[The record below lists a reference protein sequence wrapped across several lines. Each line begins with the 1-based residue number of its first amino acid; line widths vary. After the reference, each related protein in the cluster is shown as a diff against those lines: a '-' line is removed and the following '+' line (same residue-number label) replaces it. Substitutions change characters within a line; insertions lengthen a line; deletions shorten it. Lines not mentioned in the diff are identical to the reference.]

1 MPVEQEGLPMSFGE
15 RLRKRREELRVS
27 QQDLSDT
34 SGVRRATISDLET
47 GKRST
52 VTTDTAKALARALGV
67 SIDYLVG
74 TWDDEA
80 EPQPA
85 GLAMVGA

>member
-1 MPVEQEGLPMSFGE
+1 MSFGD
-15 RLRKRREELRVS
+15 RLRKRREDLRLS
-27 QQDLSDT
+27 QQQLSET

-67 SIDYLVG
+67 SVDYLIG
-74 TWDDEA
+74 TWDEDA
-80 EPQPA
+80 TSEPEPA
-85 GLAMVGA
+85 GLAVVGT